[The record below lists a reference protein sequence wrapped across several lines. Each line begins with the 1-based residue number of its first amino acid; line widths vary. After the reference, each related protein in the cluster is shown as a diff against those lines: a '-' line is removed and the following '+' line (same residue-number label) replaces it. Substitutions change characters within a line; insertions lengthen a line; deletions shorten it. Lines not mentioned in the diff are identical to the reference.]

1 MPRFRAVAPL
11 TKFAPLPI
19 DRLVCDGPLPA
30 ALYEPADS
38 VRGAK
43 RGGKAVLLLA
53 KGATVTPETLDRLRE
68 RGVTDLIVDTQF
80 LDALR
85 RPDLG
90 ETAERPREPVAV
102 AADRRIPAD
111 ALVRQLTRPAG
122 PITPE
127 RERAA
132 AARRDALRD
141 GLGAL
146 FPGAQLTGAQLT
158 GVGPAAS
165 GSGGAR
171 GDGDRRGAAGRGSD
185 RIDGKRLRAL
195 SEQSVADLCG
205 DFDLFTAVGLA
216 RPADG
221 SPTRLAEPTDGN
233 GARPPSAA
241 ALGRL
246 RTHAVR
252 TAHLALAI
260 GVTAGL
266 RRWELE
272 QLAMGCL
279 VHDAG
284 MTRLDAALWDHPD
297 PLDHAGVAAVAEH
310 PRHTLELLR
319 GIPDVP
325 PAARAVAVQMHERA
339 DGSGYPFRLRGGR
352 VNRLARLAS
361 LADAYCGMTADRPHR
376 SALSSH
382 AAVRALAAET
392 LRRKF
397 DPDAFRAF
405 LEAVG
410 VFPPGTAVVL
420 SDGRCGRV
428 VQAAPDRPAGP
439 RIELWDPFDDCFTG
453 EIVDLAD
460 CADRPRVVS
469 ARESVRA
476 APAAT

>member
-1 MPRFRAVAPL
+1 M
-11 TKFAPLPI
+11 
-19 DRLVCDGPLPA
+19 VCDGPLPA

-38 VRGAK
+38 VRGAN

-53 KGATVTPETLDRLRE
+53 KGATVTREALDRLRE

-85 RPDLG
+85 RPDP
-90 ETAERPREPVAV
+90 EARAERAREPVAV

-111 ALVRQLTRPAG
+111 ALVRRLTRPAG

-132 AARRDALRD
+132 AARRDALREE
-141 GLGAL
+141 LGAL
-146 FPGAQLTGAQLT
+146 FPPKANGADGAEPT
-158 GVGPAAS
+158 VS
-165 GSGGAR
+165 GAGGAR
-171 GDGDRRGAAGRGSD
+171 RMSE
-185 RIDGKRLRAL
+185 RIDGKGLRAL
-195 SEQSVADLCG
+195 SERSVADLCA

-216 RPADG
+216 RPANG
-221 SPTRLAEPTDGN
+221 LPTNLAPPTDRN

-297 PLDHAGVAAVAEH
+297 RLDHAGVAAVAEH

-319 GIPDVP
+319 GSPDVP
-325 PAARAVAVQMHERA
+325 PAARTVAVQMHERA

-376 SALSSH
+376 PALSSH

-428 VQAAPDRPAGP
+428 VQAAPDRPADP

-460 CADRPRVVS
+460 CADRPRVVA
-469 ARESVRA
+469 ARESVWAAA
-476 APAAT
+476 APA